1 MDYIY
6 CVKIGMFFHDISW
19 WIFRLHFPWHVF
31 KGNNARV
38 GLKVWI
44 WHHVGGQI
52 ATRQDLGFAAAYVDG
67 DFTCVDEENGLLD
80 FFQV

>member
-1 MDYIY
+1 VIFPGGFLDYIFH
-6 CVKIGMFFHDISW
+6 GMF
-19 WIFRLHFPWHVF
+19 L

-38 GLKVWI
+38 ALKVWI

-52 ATRQDLGFAAAYVDG
+52 ATRQDLGFAAAYADG

>member
-1 MDYIY
+1 
-6 CVKIGMFFHDISW
+6 MF
-19 WIFRLHFPWHVF
+19 L

-52 ATRQDLGFAAAYVDG
+52 ATRQDLGFAAAYADG

>member
-1 MDYIY
+1 MIFPSGFLDYIFH
-6 CVKIGMFFHDISW
+6 GMF
-19 WIFRLHFPWHVF
+19 L

-38 GLKVWI
+38 ALKVWI

-52 ATRQDLGFAAAYVDG
+52 ATRQDLGFAAAYADG